1 MEIFS
6 KIRMASSDDDFNR
19 LDALSDDEY
28 LKLIQQFYDKNAN
41 NFSFPDLDLDKKQ
54 RLVAE
59 LFTRI
64 RSFDSN
70 SINLCLKTLRL
81 LTREREGLDAITG
94 SSVLEP
100 LQKLAGL
107 ECSKV
112 DVNPTDVQNVIE
124 AEKCMSNLI
133 YMSPAVQKFYS
144 VSGVADAITQR
155 IKETTATK
163 LDDGIRFFD
172 MRMLFLLTA
181 LNADIRQRVREKFHG
196 PSYLFEIINQ
206 IMLSRSEPVASA
218 DSGVTLSNEDID
230 YLIEILKTLYNLT
243 VDLPNLTHS
252 YAIQEEEEEAH
263 LMRLVSILRELLLCY
278 GPTDDKQIEL
288 RNHIINLLTN
298 MPKTCFEELL
308 SPAVLEDENAND
320 EHNGKNME
328 AINIILRFLDHRI
341 TKTEGG
347 KNAKEALLPV
357 LQLLILMCQS
367 NRTIRKFCRQYILPS
382 LSDEV
387 LHLPTEGQKLR
398 NKLTRMMTNPNSE
411 LKTLSAKL
419 LFVLCKESVDRLIK
433 YTGYG
438 NAAGLLYDFGLL
450 GPQHNANKEQYSSD
464 SDESDTESYKKI
476 RDQYGI
482 DPVTGRANVKRR
494 DDPMKDWS
502 EERKIIEAEK
512 LANTIDRAI
521 SHGVIKPMVL
531 DANGK
536 PVPAESVLQLRDAN
550 LKSLQ
555 HQDDLRASESSDDE
569 GDGGQINVNKSK

>member
-1 MEIFS
+1 
-6 KIRMASSDDDFNR
+6 MASSDDDFNK
-19 LDALSDDEY
+19 LDTLSDDDY
-28 LKLIQQFYDKNAN
+28 LKLIEQFYEKNAN
-41 NFSFPDLDLDKKQ
+41 NFAFPELDLDKKH
-54 RLVAE
+54 RLVME
-59 LFTRI
+59 LFIRL
-64 RSFDSN
+64 RSFNTN

-81 LTREREGLDAITG
+81 LTREREGLDALTG

-100 LQKLAGL
+100 LQKIAGL
-107 ECSKV
+107 ECGKV
-112 DVNPTDVQNVIE
+112 DVNPQDVQNVIE

-163 LDDGIRFFD
+163 LDNGIRFFD

-196 PSYLFEIINQ
+196 LSYLFEIINQ
-206 IMLSRSEPVASA
+206 IMLSRSEPVAAA
-218 DSGVTLSNEDID
+218 DSGITLSNDDID

-278 GPTDDKQIEL
+278 GPNDEKQIEL

-308 SPAVLEDENAND
+308 SPAVLEEDNSSE

-341 TKTEGG
+341 SKTEGT
-347 KNAKEALLPV
+347 KNAKESLLPV
-357 LQLLILMCQS
+357 LQLLILMCQA
-367 NRTIRKFCRQYILPS
+367 NRTIRKFCRQFILPP
-382 LSDEV
+382 LGDEV
-387 LHLPTEGQKLR
+387 LSLPTEGQKLR

-450 GPQHNANKEQYSSD
+450 GPQHNTNKEQYSSD
-464 SDESDTESYKKI
+464 SDESDTEAYKRI
-476 RDQYGI
+476 REQYGI
-482 DPVTGRANVKRR
+482 DSVTGRANVIRR
-494 DDPMKDWS
+494 EDPMKDWS
-502 EERKIIEAEK
+502 EERKMVEVEK
-512 LANTIDRAI
+512 LVNNLDQAI
-521 SHGVIKPMVL
+521 NHGIIKPMVM
-531 DANGK
+531 DSSGN
-536 PVPAESVLQLRDAN
+536 PVPAESVLQLREAN
-550 LKSLQ
+550 LKNIH

-569 GDGGQINVNKSK
+569 GDGGQIMANKSK

>member
-1 MEIFS
+1 
-6 KIRMASSDDDFNR
+6 MASSDDGFNK
-19 LDALSDDEY
+19 LDTLSDDDY
-28 LKLIQQFYDKNAN
+28 LKLIEKFYEKNAN
-41 NFSFPDLDLDKKQ
+41 NFAFPDLDLDKKQ
-54 RLVAE
+54 RLVTE
-59 LFTRI
+59 LFTRL
-64 RSFDSN
+64 RSFNSN

-107 ECSKV
+107 ECTKV
-112 DVNPTDVQNVIE
+112 DVNPMDVQNVIE

-133 YMSPAVQKFYS
+133 YMSPSVQKFYS

-163 LDDGIRFFD
+163 LDNGIRFYD

-196 PSYLFEIINQ
+196 LSYLFEIINQ
-206 IMLSRSEPVASA
+206 IMLSRSEPMASA
-218 DSGVTLSNEDID
+218 DSGITLSNDDID

-278 GPTDDKQIEL
+278 GPNDDKQMEL

-308 SPAVLEDENAND
+308 SPAVLEDENGND

-341 TKTEGG
+341 TKAEGSR
-347 KNAKEALLPV
+347 NAKEALLPV

-367 NRTIRKFCRQYILPS
+367 NRTIRKFCRQLILPP
-382 LSDEV
+382 LADEV
-387 LHLPTEGQKLR
+387 MNLPTEGQKLR
-398 NKLTRMMTNPNSE
+398 NKLTRMMTNPHSE

-450 GPQHNANKEQYSSD
+450 GPQHSANKEQYSSD
-464 SDESDTESYKKI
+464 SDESDTEIYKKI

-482 DPVTGRANVKRR
+482 DPVTGRVNLKRH
-494 DDPMKDWS
+494 DDPMKDWT
-502 EERKIIEAEK
+502 EERKIVEAEK
-512 LANTIDRAI
+512 LANSLDRAI
-521 SHGVIKPMVL
+521 NHGIIKPMVL
-531 DANGK
+531 DANGNPI
-536 PVPAESVLQLRDAN
+536 PVESVLQLRDAN
-550 LKSLQ
+550 LKSM
-555 HQDDLRASESSDDE
+555 HHHHDDLRASESSDDE
-569 GDGGQINVNKSK
+569 GDGGQITTTKPK

>member
-1 MEIFS
+1 
-6 KIRMASSDDDFNR
+6 MASSDDDFNKF
-19 LDALSDDEY
+19 DTLSDDEY
-28 LKLIQQFYDKNAN
+28 LVLIEKFYEKNAN
-41 NFSFPDLDLDKKQ
+41 NFAFPHLDLEKKQ
-54 RLVAE
+54 RLVTE
-59 LFTRI
+59 LFSRL
-64 RSFDSN
+64 RSFNSN
-70 SINLCLKTLRL
+70 ATHLCLKTVRL
-81 LTREREGLDAITG
+81 LTRDREGLDALTG

-107 ECSKV
+107 ECTKV
-112 DVNPTDVQNVIE
+112 DVNPVDVQNVIE
-124 AEKCMSNLI
+124 AQKCMSNLI

-196 PSYLFEIINQ
+196 LSYLFEIINQ
-206 IMLSRSEPVASA
+206 IMSSRSEPVAAA

-252 YAIQEEEEEAH
+252 YAIQEEEEEGH

-278 GPTDDKQIEL
+278 GPNDEKQMDL

-308 SPAVLEDENAND
+308 SPAVLEDENGND

-341 TKTEGG
+341 TKTEGT
-347 KNAKEALLPV
+347 KNAKDALLPV

-367 NRTIRKFCRQYILPS
+367 NRTIRKFCRQFILPP
-382 LSDEV
+382 LGDEV
-387 LHLPTEGQKLR
+387 LNLPTEGQKLR

-450 GPQHNANKEQYSSD
+450 GPQHNTNKDQYSSD
-464 SDESDTESYKKI
+464 SDESDTENYKKI

-482 DPVTGRANVKRR
+482 DPVTGRVNVKRHE
-494 DDPMKDWS
+494 DPTEGWT
-502 EERKIIEAEK
+502 EERKMVEVDK
-512 LANTIDRAI
+512 LVHTLDRAMTQ
-521 SHGVIKPMVL
+521 GLIKPMVM
-531 DANGK
+531 DPHGN
-536 PVPAESVLQLRDAN
+536 PIPAESVLQFREAN
-550 LKSLQ
+550 LLAQ
-555 HQDDLRASESSDDE
+555 HPDNLRASESSDDE
-569 GDGGQINVNKSK
+569 GDGGQSQANKPK

>member
-1 MEIFS
+1 
-6 KIRMASSDDDFNR
+6 MASSDDDFNK
-19 LDALSDDEY
+19 LDTLSDDDY
-28 LKLIQQFYDKNAN
+28 LKLIEQFYEKNAN
-41 NFSFPDLDLDKKQ
+41 NFAFPELALDKKH
-54 RLVAE
+54 RLVME
-59 LFTRI
+59 LFIRL
-64 RSFDSN
+64 RSFNTN
-70 SINLCLKTLRL
+70 SINICLKTLRL
-81 LTREREGLDAITG
+81 LTREREGLDALTG

-100 LQKLAGL
+100 LQNIAGL
-107 ECSKV
+107 ECGKV
-112 DVNPTDVQNVIE
+112 DVNPKDVQNVIE

-133 YMSPAVQKFYS
+133 YMSPSVQKFYS

-163 LDDGIRFFD
+163 LDNGIRFFD

-196 PSYLFEIINQ
+196 LSYLFEIINQ
-206 IMLSRSEPVASA
+206 IMLSRSEPVAAA
-218 DSGVTLSNEDID
+218 DTGITLSNDDID

-278 GPTDDKQIEL
+278 GPNDEKQMEL
-288 RNHIINLLTN
+288 QNHIINLLTN

-308 SPAVLEDENAND
+308 SPAVLEDENGGD

-341 TKTEGG
+341 TKTEGT

-367 NRTIRKFCRQYILPS
+367 NRTIRKFCRQFILPP

-387 LHLPTEGQKLR
+387 LNLPTEGQKLR

-464 SDESDTESYKKI
+464 SDESDTENYKKI

-482 DPVTGRANVKRR
+482 DPVTGRANIIRH
-494 DDPMKDWS
+494 DDPMKDWT
-502 EERKIIEAEK
+502 EERKMVEMEK
-512 LANTIDRAI
+512 LVHSLDQAI
-521 SHGVIKPMVL
+521 NHGIMRPMIK
-531 DANGK
+531 DASGN
-536 PVPAESVLQLRDAN
+536 PVPAESVLQLREAN
-550 LKSLQ
+550 LKNI
-555 HQDDLRASESSDDE
+555 HHHDDLRASESSDDE
-569 GDGGQINVNKSK
+569 GDGGQITANKSK

>member
-1 MEIFS
+1 
-6 KIRMASSDDDFNR
+6 MASSDDDLNK
-19 LDALSDDEY
+19 LDTLSDDDY
-28 LKLIQQFYDKNAN
+28 LKLIEQFYEKNVN
-41 NFSFPDLDLDKKQ
+41 NFAFPQLDLDKKQ
-54 RLVAE
+54 RLVTE
-59 LFTRI
+59 LFTRL

-70 SINLCLKTLRL
+70 SIFLCLKTLRL
-81 LTREREGLDAITG
+81 LTRDREGLDALTG

-112 DVNPTDVQNVIE
+112 DANPTDIQNVIE

-155 IKETTATK
+155 IKETTTTK
-163 LDDGIRFFD
+163 LDNGIRFFD

-196 PSYLFEIINQ
+196 LSYLFEIINQ
-206 IMLSRSEPVASA
+206 IMSTRSEPVAAA
-218 DSGVTLSNEDID
+218 DSGITLSNEDID

-278 GPTDDKQIEL
+278 GPNNEKQMEL
-288 RNHIINLLTN
+288 QNHIINLLTN

-308 SPAVLEDENAND
+308 SPAVLDDDNDND

-328 AINIILRFLDHRI
+328 AINTILRFLDHRI
-341 TKTEGG
+341 AKAEGT
-347 KNAKEALLPV
+347 KNAKEVLLPV

-367 NRTIRKFCRQYILPS
+367 NRTIRKFCRQFILPA
-382 LSDEV
+382 LGDEV
-387 LHLPTEGQKLR
+387 LNLPTEGQKLR

-450 GPQHNANKEQYSSD
+450 GPQHNINKEQYSSD

-482 DPVTGRANVKRR
+482 DGVTGRANIKRN
-494 DDPMKDWS
+494 DDAMKDWT
-502 EERKIIEAEK
+502 EERKMVEVDK
-512 LANTIDRAI
+512 LLNTLDRAMT
-521 SHGVIKPMVL
+521 HGLIKPMVM
-531 DANGK
+531 DANGN
-536 PVPAESVLQLRDAN
+536 PVPAESVLQLREAN
-550 LKSLQ
+550 LLT
-555 HQDDLRASESSDDE
+555 HHPNDLRASESSDDE
-569 GDGGQINVNKSK
+569 GDGGQINTNKSK